1 MDALTVIAFCSALLL
16 LVMVAL
22 GVMVWLIL
30 DLWRAL

>member
-16 LVMVAL
+16 LTVVAL
-22 GVMVWLIL
+22 GVLVWLIL